1 MSVEEKAQE
10 LNYLAEKIRGSF
22 TNFNSQF
29 KKLSEKTNRIKKN
42 TLENKKRKSKLKT
55 SSSSFGRT
63 VKNVSTKVTPN
74 SRSMFG
80 GLNMSSLIGPALL
93 ALPLI
98 AKVLGFAAVTLFGVL
113 AFNKLKVNKKLDDD
127 SDDLT
132 KKSDNAGNF
141 FIKLVDGLKG
151 FIGGIGSMEEK
162 VDKTFDDVDNSVKV
176 MENDF
181 KGLRKDAD
189 SLDDFN
195 LSKLLTNSSGED
207 DKEEERESDE
217 GVDSRFKKP
226 SPSSINAAA
235 SGSEV
240 KKNAQ
245 ETTSALKKEGIELV
259 NFGDRSNL
267 ETYNTFINTLDKQ
280 NMSTSNLEFLSM
292 PDPDDDSSQII
303 IVKQKTIVK
312 E

>member
-22 TNFNSQF
+22 KNFNSQF
-29 KKLSEKTNRIKKN
+29 KKLSQKRNRIKRN
-42 TLENKKRKSKLKT
+42 ISESKKRGSKLKT

-63 VKNVSTKVTPN
+63 VKNVSTKVAPK
-74 SRSMFG
+74 SRSMFS
-80 GLNMSSLIGPALL
+80 GLNMGAFLF
-93 ALPLI
+93 ALPLLG
-98 AKVLGFAAVTLFGVL
+98 KVLGFAAIALFGVTLF
-113 AFNKLKVNKKLDDD
+113 NKFKVDKQLDND
-127 SDDLT
+127 SDDLK

-162 VDKTFDDVDNSVKV
+162 VNKTFDDVDSSLKV
-176 MENDF
+176 VENDF

>member
-1 MSVEEKAQE
+1 MSVEERAQE

-22 TNFNSQF
+22 KNFNSQF
-29 KKLSEKTNRIKKN
+29 KKLSQKRNRIKRN
-42 TLENKKRKSKLKT
+42 ISESKKRGSKLKT

-63 VKNVSTKVTPN
+63 VKNVSTKVAPK
-74 SRSMFG
+74 SRSMFS
-80 GLNMSSLIGPALL
+80 GLNMGAFLF
-93 ALPLI
+93 ALPLLG
-98 AKVLGFAAVTLFGVL
+98 KVLGFAAIALFGVTLF
-113 AFNKLKVNKKLDDD
+113 NKFKVDKQLDND
-127 SDDLT
+127 SDDLK

-141 FIKLVDGLKG
+141 FIKLADGLKG

-162 VDKTFDDVDNSVKV
+162 VDKTFDDVDSSLKV
-176 MENDF
+176 VENDF

-207 DKEEERESDE
+207 DKDEERESDE
-217 GVDSRFKKP
+217 SVDSRFKKP

-235 SGSEV
+235 SGTEV

>member
-1 MSVEEKAQE
+1 MSVEDRAQE

-22 TNFNSQF
+22 KNFNSQF

-63 VKNVSTKVTPN
+63 VKNVSTKVAPN

-80 GLNMSSLIGPALL
+80 GLNMSSLIGPALF
-93 ALPLI
+93 ALPLL

-113 AFNKLKVNKKLDDD
+113 AFNKLKVDKKLDDD

-141 FIKLVDGLKG
+141 FIKLADGLKG

-162 VDKTFDDVDNSVKV
+162 VDKTFDDVDSSLKV
-176 MENDF
+176 VENDF

-195 LSKLLTNSSGED
+195 LSKLLTNSSGKD
-207 DKEEERESDE
+207 DEEEERESDE

-240 KKNAQ
+240 KKNAL
-245 ETTSALKKEGIELV
+245 ETTNAFKKEGIELV

-280 NMSTSNLEFLSM
+280 NLSTSNLEFLSM

>member
-22 TNFNSQF
+22 KNFNSQF
-29 KKLSEKTNRIKKN
+29 KKLSEKRNRIKKN
-42 TLENKKRKSKLKT
+42 ISESKKRGSKLKT

-63 VKNVSTKVTPN
+63 VKNVSTKVAPK
-74 SRSMFG
+74 SRSMFS
-80 GLNMSSLIGPALL
+80 GLNMGAFLF
-93 ALPLI
+93 ALPLLG
-98 AKVLGFAAVTLFGVL
+98 KVLGFAAIALFGVTLF
-113 AFNKLKVNKKLDDD
+113 NKFKVDKQLDND
-127 SDDLT
+127 SDDLK

-162 VDKTFDDVDNSVKV
+162 VNKTFDDVDSSLKV
-176 MENDF
+176 VENDF

-207 DKEEERESDE
+207 DKDEERESDE
-217 GVDSRFKKP
+217 GVDSRFKRP

>member
-1 MSVEEKAQE
+1 MSVEERAQE

-22 TNFNSQF
+22 KNFNSQF
-29 KKLSEKTNRIKKN
+29 KKLSQKRNRIKRN
-42 TLENKKRKSKLKT
+42 ISESKKRGSKLKT

-63 VKNVSTKVTPN
+63 VKNVSTKVAPK
-74 SRSMFG
+74 SRSMFS
-80 GLNMSSLIGPALL
+80 GLNMGAFLF
-93 ALPLI
+93 ALPLLG
-98 AKVLGFAAVTLFGVL
+98 KVLGFAAIALFGVTLF
-113 AFNKLKVNKKLDDD
+113 NKFKVDKQLDND
-127 SDDLT
+127 SDDLK

-141 FIKLVDGLKG
+141 FIKLADGLKG

-162 VDKTFDDVDNSVKV
+162 VDKTFDDVDSSLKV
-176 MENDF
+176 VENDF

-292 PDPDDDSSQII
+292 PDPDDESSQII

>member
-22 TNFNSQF
+22 KNFNSQF
-29 KKLSEKTNRIKKN
+29 KKLSEKRNRIKKN
-42 TLENKKRKSKLKT
+42 ISESKKRGSKLKT
-55 SSSSFGRT
+55 SSYSFGRT
-63 VKNVSTKVTPN
+63 VKNVSTKVAPK
-74 SRSMFG
+74 SRSMFS
-80 GLNMSSLIGPALL
+80 GLNMGAFLF
-93 ALPLI
+93 ALPLLG
-98 AKVLGFAAVTLFGVL
+98 KVLGFAAIALFGVTLF
-113 AFNKLKVNKKLDDD
+113 NKFKVDKQLDND
-127 SDDLT
+127 SDDLK

-162 VDKTFDDVDNSVKV
+162 VNKTFDDVDSSLKV
-176 MENDF
+176 VENDF

-207 DKEEERESDE
+207 DKDEERESDE

>member
-1 MSVEEKAQE
+1 M
-10 LNYLAEKIRGSF
+10 KII
-22 TNFNSQF
+22 N
-29 KKLSEKTNRIKKN
+29 KIMRIIDFMN
-42 TLENKKRKSKLKT
+42 
-55 SSSSFGRT
+55 
-63 VKNVSTKVTPN
+63 
-74 SRSMFG
+74 
-80 GLNMSSLIGPALL
+80 
-93 ALPLI
+93 
-98 AKVLGFAAVTLFGVL
+98 
-113 AFNKLKVNKKLDDD
+113 
-127 SDDLT
+127 
-132 KKSDNAGNF
+132 
-141 FIKLVDGLKG
+141 
-151 FIGGIGSMEEK
+151 
-162 VDKTFDDVDNSVKV
+162 TFDDVDNSVKV

-195 LSKLLTNSSGED
+195 LSKLLTSSSGED

-292 PDPDDDSSQII
+292 PDPDDESSQII